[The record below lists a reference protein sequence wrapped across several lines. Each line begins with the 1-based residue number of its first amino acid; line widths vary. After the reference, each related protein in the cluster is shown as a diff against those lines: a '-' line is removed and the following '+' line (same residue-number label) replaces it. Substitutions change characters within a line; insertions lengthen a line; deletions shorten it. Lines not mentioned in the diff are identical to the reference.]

1 MIYFQLF
8 YEFFKIGLFTFGGGY
23 AMIPIVKET
32 VTAHTWLTENSF
44 YDLLGICECTPGPI
58 AINMA
63 TFIGSRQAGFLGS
76 AAATFGVVLPSFL
89 IILFIAIML
98 KNIAGNK
105 YFKGFISGVKPVVT
119 ALIVSAGLILL
130 LKNIEFI
137 SGTGINIDFV
147 SVLCFAAVAV
157 IYYSAEKRLGV
168 KLSSVTLVLISS
180 VLGIVFSV
188 FSK

>member
-63 TFIGSRQAGFLGS
+63 TFIGSQQAGILGS
-76 AAATFGVVLPSFL
+76 AAATAGVVLPSFL
-89 IILFIAIML
+89 IILFVAIIL

-119 ALIVSAGLILL
+119 ALIISAGLILL
-130 LKNIEFI
+130 IKNFEFI
-137 SGTGINIDFV
+137 SGRGMSIDFV

-157 IYYSAEKRLGV
+157 IYFLTEKKLGL
-168 KLSSVTLVLISS
+168 KLSSVMLVLISS
-180 VLGIVFSV
+180 VFGIVFSV
-188 FSK
+188 ILK